1 MGIPNPFSNPEQ
13 SMSLVAQRLSVIKP
27 SPTLA
32 VSAKAAK
39 LKAEGKDVIAMGAGE
54 PDFDTP
60 EFIKEA
66 AIAAMRKGLTKYTPA
81 GGTPSLKRAIIAK
94 FKRDNALDYNDKQI
108 LVSCGGKQ
116 TSFNLCMALLNA
128 GDEAIVP
135 APFWVSYPD
144 MAMMADGKP
153 VFIPT
158 GIEQGFKVTPQQL
171 ERAITPKSRLLW
183 INSPSNPTGAV
194 YTAAELKALGDVLR
208 KHPRI
213 VIASDDMYEH
223 ILLDGSK
230 FVNILNAC
238 PDLYPQTVTM
248 NGVSKAYAMTGWRI
262 GYCGGPQELIEAME
276 NVQSHSTS
284 NPTSISQYAAEAALN
299 GDQSTIDPMAAAFKE
314 RGKFVTEG
322 LNRIPGVK
330 CLQPAGAF
338 YAFPDC
344 REAIGN
350 LHTAGKIAAP
360 TDLAL
365 CDYLLAQPKAVA
377 AVPGSAFGAEG
388 YLRISFATSMDNIKK
403 AVERMADAM
412 AVHRVAA

>member
-1 MGIPNPFSNPEQ
+1 
-13 SMSLVAQRLSVIKP
+13 MSFVARRLSVIKP

-32 VSAKAAK
+32 VSAKAAR
-39 LKAEGKDVIAMGAGE
+39 LKAEGRDVIAMGAGE

-60 EFIKEA
+60 QHIKDA
-66 AIAAMRKGLTKYTPA
+66 AIAAMNKGLTKYTPA
-81 GGTPSLKRAIIAK
+81 GGTPSLKKAIIAK
-94 FKRDNALDYNDKQI
+94 FKRENGLDYADKQI

-116 TSFNLCMALLNA
+116 TSFNLCMALLNP

-144 MAMMADGKP
+144 MAMMADAKP
-153 VFIPT
+153 VFIQA
-158 GIEQGFKVTPQQL
+158 GIEQGFKITAQQL
-171 ERAITPKSRLLW
+171 ERAITSRSRLIW

-194 YTAAELKALGDVLR
+194 YTADELRALGEVLR

-213 VIASDDMYEH
+213 VIATDDMYEH

-230 FVNILNAC
+230 FVNILNVC
-238 PDLYPQTVTM
+238 PDLYPRTVTM
-248 NGVSKAYAMTGWRI
+248 NGVSKAYSMTGWRI

-299 GDQSTIDPMAAAFKE
+299 GDQSCIEPMVAAFKE
-314 RGKFVTEG
+314 RGRVVAEG

-330 CLQPAGAF
+330 CLMPTGAF

-344 REAIGN
+344 REAIRK
-350 LHTAGKIAAP
+350 LHAAGRIAAP

-365 CDYLLAQPKAVA
+365 CDYLLAQEKAVA

-388 YLRISFATSMDNIKK
+388 YLRISFATSMENIKK
-403 AVERMADAM
+403 AVERMTEAL
-412 AVHRVAA
+412 AVQPVAA